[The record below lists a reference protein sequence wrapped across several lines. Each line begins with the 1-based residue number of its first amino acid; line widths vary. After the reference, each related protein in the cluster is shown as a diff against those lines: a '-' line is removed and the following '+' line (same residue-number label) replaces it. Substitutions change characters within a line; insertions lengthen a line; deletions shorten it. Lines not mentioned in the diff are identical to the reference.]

1 MQESLWASSPFKRQM
16 RNWQTPTN
24 LSETWCKCGRTRAM
38 QTPQTSPRNNN
49 NKINLSVQTANMQ
62 QVGDHPPS
70 LQPPW
75 RGENLAPK
83 RNGPAERNM
92 KKPHPL
98 LHQWKIRWRNITTC
112 YMTYVPVSPE
122 FGEAFIS
129 DLETG
134 NVNNYIN
141 SFVASSSKSSIASP
155 VDGSTPTDITLQQKN
170 HSAYAPQY
178 PHPKKLSYW
187 AVTSE
192 KMVRGLLV
200 CFVSYLSPACLKSL
214 DVNFKQVFSLL

>member
-38 QTPQTSPRNNN
+38 QTPQTSPRNDN

-155 VDGSTPTDITLQQKN
+155 VDGSTPTDITLEQKTTAHMHPN
-170 HSAYAPQY
+170 IPILKNSPTGRSLQKRWSGVCWFVLCPTSAQHASS
-178 PHPKKLSYW
+178 H
-187 AVTSE
+187 
-192 KMVRGLLV
+192 
-200 CFVSYLSPACLKSL
+200 
-214 DVNFKQVFSLL
+214 

>member
-1 MQESLWASSPFKRQM
+1 
-16 RNWQTPTN
+16 
-24 LSETWCKCGRTRAM
+24 M
-38 QTPQTSPRNNN
+38 QTPQTSPRNDN

-70 LQPPW
+70 LQPPC

-155 VDGSTPTDITLQQKN
+155 VDGSTPTDITLQQKTTAHMHPN
-170 HSAYAPQY
+170 IPILKNSPTGRSLQKRWSGVCWFVGLFCVLPQ
-178 PHPKKLSYW
+178 PSMPQ
-187 AVTSE
+187 VTRCKFQTSVLITLTLVQFNSPFVFKCVQRNRE
-192 KMVRGLLV
+192 KY
-200 CFVSYLSPACLKSL
+200 SSSPS
-214 DVNFKQVFSLL
+214 